1 MKNIQIK
8 ICGQTNPAI
17 INHCLNLG
25 IEKQGLIFYE
35 QSPRFVDND
44 TLGIINNYFK
54 NFKHQFVG
62 VFVNP
67 SINEIESKL
76 QQFDFDTIQLHG
88 NEDQDLINTI
98 KKKFNKSIYK
108 SITPEKF
115 IGEYF
120 QNVDFFLI
128 EDKPSKEE
136 MPGGNNKTWD
146 WSSFNNPNN
155 LPFMISGGL
164 NITNIKK
171 AIDLTGASFVD
182 INSGVEDKPGIK
194 NISLIEE
201 LVLSLK

>member
-115 IGEYF
+115 IGECF
-120 QNVDFFLI
+120 QNVDLFLI
-128 EDKPSKEE
+128 ESAPSKKE

-146 WSSFNNPNN
+146 WSSFGNPNN

-171 AIDLTGASFVD
+171 AIDLTGANFVD

-194 NISLIEE
+194 NLSLIED

>member
-35 QSPRFVDND
+35 HSPRFVDNN

-76 QQFDFDTIQLHG
+76 KQFDFDTIQLHG

-98 KKKFNKSIYK
+98 KKKFNKPIYK

-115 IGEYF
+115 IKEYF

-128 EDKPSKEE
+128 EGKPSKEE

-194 NISLIEE
+194 NISLIED

>member
-54 NFKHQFVG
+54 SFKHQFVG

-120 QNVDFFLI
+120 QNVDLFLI
-128 EDKPSKEE
+128 ESAPSKEE

-164 NITNIKK
+164 NTTNIKK

-194 NISLIEE
+194 NISLIED